1 MIIALIGQPHS
12 GKTTLANEIQKKLYI
27 YDGCSYPIIDG
38 DEIRRIFNNKD
49 FSKDGRIRNLNRI
62 SDIAT
67 FLEDKYDIT
76 IVSAVYPYK
85 EAREYFESIN
95 PNVIWVYLIY
105 EGERGRESFHVK
117 DFDIPDFEVRNSI
130 TINTS
135 KNEINESAQKI
146 LSFCWKVSDLTRRS

>member
-12 GKTTLANEIQKKLYI
+12 GKTTLANVIQKHLYI
-27 YDGCSYPIIDG
+27 SDGCSYPIIDG

-49 FSKDGRIRNLNRI
+49 FSKEGRIKNLNRI

-67 FLEDKYDIT
+67 FLEDKYGTI

-95 PNVIWVYLIY
+95 PNVIWVYLVY
-105 EGERGRESFHVK
+105 EGQRGRESFHVT
-117 DFDIPDFEVRNSI
+117 DYDIPDFEVRNLI

-135 KNEINESAQKI
+135 KNELNECASKI
-146 LSFCWKVSDLTRRS
+146 LSFCWKVSDPA